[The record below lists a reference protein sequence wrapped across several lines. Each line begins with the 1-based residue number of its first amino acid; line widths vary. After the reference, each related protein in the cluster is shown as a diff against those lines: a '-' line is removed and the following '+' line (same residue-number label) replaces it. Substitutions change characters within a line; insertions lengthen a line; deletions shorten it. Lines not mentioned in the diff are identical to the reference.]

1 LDPPVSEWIQLGL
14 AALLTL
20 GTGLFVASEFALVNT
35 DRTELESRQSSG
47 EKRLKLPIAA
57 VKRTSTHLSAA
68 QLGITL
74 TTLLTGFLAEPA
86 ISSLLSPW
94 LTSLGLGEDGV
105 TVVGAVIALTIATL
119 VSFLFGE
126 LVPKNMALSVP
137 VATLKAVAIF
147 QIAFTYL
154 FYFIIV
160 FLNNTGNFFVR
171 RFGVEPKEELSAARS
186 AEELSSLVMRSASLG
201 SLEENTATLLSRT
214 LRLAE
219 LDASEIMTPRPK
231 MNSLDSKQNAADVIK
246 LSIETGHSRFP
257 VTGEDIDDIIG
268 AVHLKHALAVPME
281 KRESVPVSALMQD
294 VIRVPETMSLE
305 RLTLDLRERGLQI
318 AIVID
323 EYGGT
328 AGMAT
333 LEDLVEEI
341 VGELDDEHDERLGDL
356 TVVSGDQ
363 VSFSGLKRPDE
374 LEAFGIDI
382 PESDDYDTASGFVMT
397 ELGRVPEVGDEVELD
412 TGVIR
417 VALMDGRRI
426 DRLRFIRRTTDE

>member
-1 LDPPVSEWIQLGL
+1 MSEWIQLGL

-35 DRTELESRQSSG
+35 DRNELESRQEDG

-86 ISSLLSPW
+86 ISSLLSPS
-94 LTSLGLGEDGV
+94 LTELGLGEDAV
-105 TVVGAVIALTIATL
+105 RALGAVIALLIATL
-119 VSFLFGE
+119 FSFLFGE

-137 VATLKAVAIF
+137 VGTLKAVAIF
-147 QIAFTYL
+147 QISFTYL
-154 FYFIIV
+154 FYFIII

-214 LRLAE
+214 LRLVE

-231 MNSLDSKQNAADVIK
+231 MHALDSKQNASDVIS

-257 VTGEDIDDIIG
+257 VTGEDIDDIVG
-268 AVHLKHALAVPME
+268 AVHLKHALAVPIE
-281 KRESVPVSALMQD
+281 KRDSVPVTAIMQE

-356 TVVSGDQ
+356 TVVSGEQ
-363 VSFSGLKRPDE
+363 VSFSGLRRPDE
-374 LEAFGIDI
+374 LEAYGIEI
-382 PESDDYDTASGFVMT
+382 PESDDYDTASGYVMT

-412 TGVIR
+412 TGIIR
-417 VALMDGRRI
+417 VSLMDGRRI

>member
-1 LDPPVSEWIQLGL
+1 MSEWIQLGL

-47 EKRLKLPIAA
+47 ENRLKLPIAA

>member
-1 LDPPVSEWIQLGL
+1 VSEWIQLGL
-14 AALLTL
+14 AALLTI

-35 DRTELESRQSSG
+35 DRNELESRQEDG
-47 EKRLKLPIAA
+47 DKRLKLPIAA

-86 ISSLLSPW
+86 ISSLLSPS
-94 LTSLGLGEDGV
+94 LTELGLGEDAV
-105 TVVGAVIALTIATL
+105 RALGAVIALLIATL
-119 VSFLFGE
+119 FSFLFGE
-126 LVPKNMALSVP
+126 LVPKNIALSVP
-137 VATLKAVAIF
+137 VGTLKAVAIF
-147 QIAFTYL
+147 QISFTYL
-154 FYFIIV
+154 FYFIII

-214 LRLAE
+214 LRLVE

-231 MNSLDSKQNAADVIK
+231 MHALDSKQNASDVIS

-257 VTGEDIDDIIG
+257 VTGEDIDDIVG
-268 AVHLKHALAVPME
+268 AVHLKHALAVPFE
-281 KRESVPVSALMQD
+281 KRDSVPVTAIMQE

-356 TVVSGDQ
+356 TVVSGEQ
-363 VSFSGLKRPDE
+363 VSFSGLRRPDE
-374 LEAFGIDI
+374 LEAYGIEI
-382 PESDDYDTASGFVMT
+382 PESDDYDTASGYVMT
-397 ELGRVPEVGDEVELD
+397 ELGRIPEVGDEVELD
-412 TGVIR
+412 TGIIR
-417 VALMDGRRI
+417 VSLMDGRRI

>member
-1 LDPPVSEWIQLGL
+1 MSEWIQLGL

-35 DRTELESRQSSG
+35 DRNELESRQEDG

-86 ISSLLSPW
+86 ISSLLSPS
-94 LTSLGLGEDGV
+94 LTELGLGEDAV
-105 TVVGAVIALTIATL
+105 RALGAVIALLIATIF
-119 VSFLFGE
+119 SFLFGE

-137 VATLKAVAIF
+137 VGTLKAVAIF
-147 QIAFTYL
+147 QISFTYL
-154 FYFIIV
+154 FYFIII

-214 LRLAE
+214 LRLVE

-231 MNSLDSKQNAADVIK
+231 MHSLDSKQNASDVIS

-257 VTGEDIDDIIG
+257 VTGDDIDDIVG
-268 AVHLKHALAVPME
+268 AVHLKHALAVPVE
-281 KRESVPVSALMQD
+281 KRASVPVTAIMQE

-356 TVVSGDQ
+356 TVVSGEQ
-363 VSFSGLKRPDE
+363 VSFSGLRRPDE
-374 LEAFGIDI
+374 LQAFGIEI
-382 PESDDYDTASGFVMT
+382 PESDDYDTASGYVMT

-412 TGVIR
+412 TGIIR
-417 VALMDGRRI
+417 VSLMDGRRI
-426 DRLRFIRRTTDE
+426 DRLRFIRRSTDE

>member
-1 LDPPVSEWIQLGL
+1 MGL

-35 DRTELESRQSSG
+35 DRNELESRQQDG
-47 EKRLKLPIAA
+47 EKNLRLPIMA

-94 LTSLGLGEDGV
+94 LTGLGLGENTV
-105 TVVGAVIALTIATL
+105 SVVGAVTALTIATL
-119 VSFLFGE
+119 FSFLFGE

-137 VATLKAVAIF
+137 VGTLKAVAFF
-147 QIAFTYL
+147 QIGFTYL
-154 FYFIIV
+154 FYFIII

-186 AEELSSLVMRSASLG
+186 AEELSSLVLRSASLG

-219 LDASEIMTPRPK
+219 LSATEIMTPRPK
-231 MNSLDSKQNAADVIK
+231 MNSLDSKQNATDIIK
-246 LSIETGHSRFP
+246 LSIQSGHSRFP
-257 VTGEDIDDIIG
+257 ITGEDIDDVIG
-268 AVHLKHALAVPME
+268 AVHLKHALAVPAD
-281 KRESVPVSALMQD
+281 KRESVPVTALIQD

-305 RLTLDLRERGLQI
+305 RLTLELREKGLQI

-341 VGELDDEHDERLGDL
+341 VGELDDEHDERLGTL

-374 LEAFGIDI
+374 LEPFGIEI

-397 ELGRVPEVGDEVELD
+397 SLGRLPEVGDEVEID
-412 TGVIR
+412 GGVIR

-426 DRLRFIRRTTDE
+426 DRMRFIARPVDE

>member
-1 LDPPVSEWIQLGL
+1 MSEWIQLGL

-35 DRTELESRQSSG
+35 DRTELESRQQDG
-47 EKRLKLPIAA
+47 EKGLKLPIRA

-86 ISSLLSPW
+86 ISSLMSPW
-94 LTSLGLGEDGV
+94 LSSLGLAEN
-105 TVVGAVIALTIATL
+105 TVVILGAVAALTIATL

-137 VATLKAVAIF
+137 VSTLKAVALF
-147 QIAFTYL
+147 QIAFTYF

-219 LDASEIMTPRPK
+219 LNASEIMTPRPK
-231 MNSLDSKQNAADVIK
+231 MNSLDSKQTAADVIQ
-246 LSIETGHSRFP
+246 LSIDSGHSRFP
-257 VTGEDIDDIIG
+257 VTGEDIDDILG
-268 AVHLKHALAVPME
+268 AVHLKHALAVPVE
-281 KRESVPVSALMQD
+281 KRGSVPVSALMQE

-374 LEAFGIDI
+374 LEVFGIDI
-382 PESDDYDTASGFVMT
+382 PDSDDYDTASGFVMT
-397 ELGRVPEVGDEVELD
+397 ALGRLPEVGDEVELE

-417 VALMDGRRI
+417 VSLMDGRRI
-426 DRLRFIRRTTDE
+426 DRLRFIRRTIDE

>member
-1 LDPPVSEWIQLGL
+1 VSEWIQLGL

-35 DRTELESRQSSG
+35 DRNELESRQEDG

-86 ISSLLSPW
+86 ISSLLSPS
-94 LTSLGLGEDGV
+94 LTELGLGDDAV
-105 TVVGAVIALTIATL
+105 RALGAVIALLIATL
-119 VSFLFGE
+119 FSFLFGE

-137 VATLKAVAIF
+137 VGTLKAVAIF
-147 QIAFTYL
+147 QISFTYL
-154 FYFIIV
+154 FYFIII

-214 LRLAE
+214 LRLVE

-231 MNSLDSKQNAADVIK
+231 MHSLDSRQNASDVIS

-257 VTGEDIDDIIG
+257 VTGDDIDDIVG
-268 AVHLKHALAVPME
+268 AVHLKHALAVPVE
-281 KRESVPVSALMQD
+281 KRASVPVTAIMQE

-305 RLTLDLRERGLQI
+305 RLTLELRERGLQI

-356 TVVSGDQ
+356 TVVSGEQ
-363 VSFSGLKRPDE
+363 VSFSGLRRPDE
-374 LEAFGIDI
+374 LEAYGIEI
-382 PESDDYDTASGFVMT
+382 PESDDYDTASGYVMT
-397 ELGRVPEVGDEVELD
+397 ELGRIPEVGDEVELD
-412 TGVIR
+412 TGIIR
-417 VALMDGRRI
+417 VSLMDGRRI
-426 DRLRFIRRTTDE
+426 DRLRFIRRSTDE

>member
-1 LDPPVSEWIQLGL
+1 VSEWIQLGL

-94 LTSLGLGEDGV
+94 LTSLGLGTDGV
-105 TVVGAVIALTIATL
+105 TVVGAVLALTIATL

-147 QIAFTYL
+147 QIAFTYF
-154 FYFIIV
+154 FYFIII

-201 SLEENTATLLSRT
+201 SLEQNTATLLSRT

-231 MNSLDSKQNAADVIK
+231 MNSLDSKQNAGDVIK

-318 AIVID
+318 AIVMD

-374 LEAFGIDI
+374 LQVFGIEI

-417 VALMDGRRI
+417 VALMDGRRV

>member
-1 LDPPVSEWIQLGL
+1 MSEWIQLGL
-14 AALLTL
+14 AALLTI

-35 DRTELESRQSSG
+35 DRNELESRQEDG

-86 ISSLLSPW
+86 ISSLLSPS
-94 LTSLGLGEDGV
+94 LTELGLGEDAV
-105 TVVGAVIALTIATL
+105 RALGAVIALLIATL
-119 VSFLFGE
+119 FSFLFGE

-137 VATLKAVAIF
+137 VGTLKAVAIF
-147 QIAFTYL
+147 QISFTYL
-154 FYFIIV
+154 FYFIII

-214 LRLAE
+214 LRLVE

-231 MNSLDSKQNAADVIK
+231 MHSLDSKQNASDVVS

-257 VTGEDIDDIIG
+257 VTGDDIDDIVG
-268 AVHLKHALAVPME
+268 AVHLKHALAVPVE
-281 KRESVPVSALMQD
+281 KRDSVPVTAIMQE

-356 TVVSGDQ
+356 TVVSGEQ
-363 VSFSGLKRPDE
+363 VSFSGLRRPDE
-374 LEAFGIDI
+374 LQAFGIEI
-382 PESDDYDTASGFVMT
+382 PESDDYDTASGYVMT
-397 ELGRVPEVGDEVELD
+397 ELGRVPEVGDEVELN
-412 TGVIR
+412 TGIIR
-417 VALMDGRRI
+417 VSLMDGRRI
-426 DRLRFIRRTTDE
+426 DRLRFIRRSTDE

>member
-1 LDPPVSEWIQLGL
+1 LGL

-35 DRTELESRQSSG
+35 DRNELESRQQDG
-47 EKRLKLPIAA
+47 EKNLRLPIMA

-94 LTSLGLGEDGV
+94 LTGLGLGENTV
-105 TVVGAVIALTIATL
+105 SVVGAVTALTIATL
-119 VSFLFGE
+119 FSFLFGE

-137 VATLKAVAIF
+137 VGTLKAVAFF
-147 QIAFTYL
+147 QIGFTYL
-154 FYFIIV
+154 FYFIII

-186 AEELSSLVMRSASLG
+186 AEELSSLVLRSASLG

-219 LDASEIMTPRPK
+219 LSATEIMTPRPK
-231 MNSLDSKQNAADVIK
+231 MNSLDSKQNATDVIK
-246 LSIETGHSRFP
+246 LSIESGHSRFP
-257 VTGEDIDDIIG
+257 ITGEDIDDVIG
-268 AVHLKHALAVPME
+268 AVHLKHALAVPAD
-281 KRESVPVSALMQD
+281 KRESVPVTALMQD

-305 RLTLDLRERGLQI
+305 RLTLELREKGLQI

-341 VGELDDEHDERLGDL
+341 VGELDDEHDERLGTL

-374 LEAFGIDI
+374 LEPFGIDI
-382 PESDDYDTASGFVMT
+382 PDSDDYDTASGFVMT
-397 ELGRVPEVGDEVELD
+397 SLGRLPQVGDEVEIE
-412 TGVIR
+412 GGIIR
-417 VALMDGRRI
+417 VSLMDGRRI
-426 DRLRFIRRTTDE
+426 DRMRFIGRPSDE

>member
-1 LDPPVSEWIQLGL
+1 MSEWIQLGL
-14 AALLTL
+14 AALLTI

-35 DRTELESRQSSG
+35 DRNELESRQEDG
-47 EKRLKLPIAA
+47 DKRLKLPIAA

-86 ISSLLSPW
+86 ISSLLSPS
-94 LTSLGLGEDGV
+94 LTELGLGEDAV
-105 TVVGAVIALTIATL
+105 RALGAVIALLIATL
-119 VSFLFGE
+119 FSFLFGE
-126 LVPKNMALSVP
+126 LVPKNIALSVP
-137 VATLKAVAIF
+137 VGTLKAVAIF
-147 QIAFTYL
+147 QISFTYL
-154 FYFIIV
+154 FYFIII

-214 LRLAE
+214 LRLVE

-231 MNSLDSKQNAADVIK
+231 MHALDSKQNASDVIS

-257 VTGEDIDDIIG
+257 VTGEDIDDIVG
-268 AVHLKHALAVPME
+268 AVHLKHALAVPFE
-281 KRESVPVSALMQD
+281 KRDSVPVTAIMQE

-356 TVVSGDQ
+356 TVVSGEQ
-363 VSFSGLKRPDE
+363 VSFSGLRRPDE
-374 LEAFGIDI
+374 LEAYGIEI
-382 PESDDYDTASGFVMT
+382 PESDDYDTASGYVMT
-397 ELGRVPEVGDEVELD
+397 ELGRIPEVGDEVELD
-412 TGVIR
+412 TGIIR
-417 VALMDGRRI
+417 VSLMDGRRI

>member
-1 LDPPVSEWIQLGL
+1 VSEWIQLGL
-14 AALLTL
+14 AALLTI

-35 DRTELESRQSSG
+35 DRNELESRQEDG

-86 ISSLLSPW
+86 ISSLISPS
-94 LTSLGLGEDGV
+94 LTELGLGEDAV
-105 TVVGAVIALTIATL
+105 RALGAVIALLIATL
-119 VSFLFGE
+119 FSFLFGE

-137 VATLKAVAIF
+137 VGTLKAVAIF
-147 QIAFTYL
+147 QISFTYL
-154 FYFIIV
+154 FYFIII

-214 LRLAE
+214 LRLVE

-231 MNSLDSKQNAADVIK
+231 MHALDSKQNASDVIS

-257 VTGEDIDDIIG
+257 VTGEDIDDIVG
-268 AVHLKHALAVPME
+268 AVHLKHALAVPIE
-281 KRESVPVSALMQD
+281 KRDSVPVTAIMQE

-356 TVVSGDQ
+356 TVVSGEQ
-363 VSFSGLKRPDE
+363 VSFSGLRRPDE
-374 LEAFGIDI
+374 LESYGIEI
-382 PESDDYDTASGFVMT
+382 PESDDYDTASGYVMT

-412 TGVIR
+412 TGIIR
-417 VALMDGRRI
+417 VSLMDGRRI

>member
-1 LDPPVSEWIQLGL
+1 MSEWIQLGL

-35 DRTELESRQSSG
+35 DRNELESRQEDG

-86 ISSLLSPW
+86 ISSLLSPS
-94 LTSLGLGEDGV
+94 LTELGLGDDAV
-105 TVVGAVIALTIATL
+105 RALGAVIALLIATL
-119 VSFLFGE
+119 FSFLFGE

-137 VATLKAVAIF
+137 VGTLKAVAIF
-147 QIAFTYL
+147 QISFTYL
-154 FYFIIV
+154 FYFIII

-214 LRLAE
+214 LRLVE

-231 MNSLDSKQNAADVIK
+231 MHSLDSRQNASDVIS

-257 VTGEDIDDIIG
+257 VTGDDIDDIVG
-268 AVHLKHALAVPME
+268 AVHLKHALAVPVE
-281 KRESVPVSALMQD
+281 KRASVPVTAIMQE

-305 RLTLDLRERGLQI
+305 RLTLELRERGLQI

-356 TVVSGDQ
+356 TVVSGEQ
-363 VSFSGLKRPDE
+363 VSFSGLRRPDE
-374 LEAFGIDI
+374 LEAYGIEI
-382 PESDDYDTASGFVMT
+382 PESDDYDTASGYVMT
-397 ELGRVPEVGDEVELD
+397 ELGRIPEVGDEVELD
-412 TGVIR
+412 TGIIR
-417 VALMDGRRI
+417 VSLMDGRRI
-426 DRLRFIRRTTDE
+426 DRLRFIRRSTDE

>member
-1 LDPPVSEWIQLGL
+1 MSEWIQLGF
-14 AALLTL
+14 AALLTV
-20 GTGLFVASEFALVNT
+20 GTGLFVASEFSLVNT
-35 DRTELESRQSSG
+35 DRTSLESRQSSG
-47 EKRLKLPIAA
+47 EKRLKLPIFA
-57 VKRTSTHLSAA
+57 VKKTSTHLSAG

-94 LTSLGLGEDGV
+94 LSSLGLGENSV
-105 TVVGAVIALTIATL
+105 SILGAVIALTIATL

-137 VATLKAVAIF
+137 VATLKIVAPF

-219 LDASEIMTPRPK
+219 LNASEIMTPRPK
-231 MNSLDSKQNAADVIK
+231 MFSLDSKQTAGDVIQ
-246 LSIETGHSRFP
+246 LSIESGHSRFP

-268 AVHLKHALAVPME
+268 AVHLKHALAVPVE
-281 KRESVPVSALMQD
+281 KRQSVPVSALMQE

-374 LEAFGIDI
+374 LVAFGIEI
-382 PESDDYDTASGFVMT
+382 PDSDDYDTASGFVMT
-397 ELGRVPEVGDEVELD
+397 ELGRLPEVGDEVELE

-417 VALMDGRRI
+417 VSLMDGRRI
-426 DRLRFIRRTTDE
+426 DRMRFIRRTTDE

>member
-1 LDPPVSEWIQLGL
+1 MSEWIQLGL

-35 DRTELESRQSSG
+35 DRNELESRQEDG

-86 ISSLLSPW
+86 ISSLLSPS
-94 LTSLGLGEDGV
+94 LTELGLGEDAV
-105 TVVGAVIALTIATL
+105 RALGAVIALLIATMF
-119 VSFLFGE
+119 SFLFGE

-137 VATLKAVAIF
+137 VRTLKAVAIF
-147 QIAFTYL
+147 QISFTYL
-154 FYFIIV
+154 FYFIII

-214 LRLAE
+214 LRLVE

-231 MNSLDSKQNAADVIK
+231 MHSLDSKQNASDVIS

-257 VTGEDIDDIIG
+257 VTGDDIDDIVG
-268 AVHLKHALAVPME
+268 AVHLKHALAVPVE
-281 KRESVPVSALMQD
+281 KRASVPVTAIMQE

-356 TVVSGDQ
+356 TVVSGEQ
-363 VSFSGLKRPDE
+363 VSFSGLRRPDE
-374 LEAFGIDI
+374 LQAFGIEI
-382 PESDDYDTASGFVMT
+382 PESDDYDTASGYVMT

-412 TGVIR
+412 TGIIR
-417 VALMDGRRI
+417 VSLMDGRRI
-426 DRLRFIRRTTDE
+426 DRLRFIRRSTDE

>member
-1 LDPPVSEWIQLGL
+1 MSEWIQLGL
-14 AALLTL
+14 AALLTI

-35 DRTELESRQSSG
+35 DRTELESRQQDG
-47 EKRLKLPIAA
+47 EKNLRLPIMA

-94 LTSLGLGEDGV
+94 LTNFGLGENSV
-105 TVVGAVIALTIATL
+105 TVIGAVTALTVATL
-119 VSFLFGE
+119 FSFLFGE

-137 VATLKAVAIF
+137 VGTLKAVAFF
-147 QIAFTYL
+147 QIGFTYL
-154 FYFIIV
+154 FYFIII
-160 FLNNTGNFFVR
+160 FFNNTGNFFVR
-171 RFGVEPKEELSAARS
+171 RFGVEPKEELSSARS
-186 AEELSSLVMRSASLG
+186 AEELSSLVLRSASLG

-214 LRLAE
+214 LRLSE
-219 LDASEIMTPRPK
+219 LSATEIMTPRPK
-231 MNSLDSKQNAADVIK
+231 MNSLDSKQNAKDVIL

-268 AVHLKHALAVPME
+268 AIHLKHALAVPPE
-281 KRESVPVSALMQD
+281 KRESVPVSALMQE

-305 RLTLDLRERGLQI
+305 RLTLELREKGLQI

-328 AGMAT
+328 AGMTT

-341 VGELDDEHDERLGDL
+341 VGELDDEHDARLGTL

-374 LEAFGIDI
+374 LEPFGIEI
-382 PESDDYDTASGFVMT
+382 PDSDDYDTASGFVMT
-397 ELGRVPEVGDEVELD
+397 SLGRLPEVGDEVEID
-412 TGVIR
+412 GGVIR

-426 DRLRFIRRTTDE
+426 DRMRFIARPVDE

>member
-1 LDPPVSEWIQLGL
+1 MSEWIQLGF
-14 AALLTL
+14 AALLTV
-20 GTGLFVASEFALVNT
+20 GTGLFVASEFSLVNT
-35 DRTELESRQSSG
+35 DRTSLESRQSSG
-47 EKRLKLPIAA
+47 EKRLKLPIVA
-57 VKRTSTHLSAA
+57 VKKTSTHLSAG

-94 LTSLGLGEDGV
+94 LSSLGLGENSV
-105 TVVGAVIALTIATL
+105 SILGAVIALTIATL

-137 VATLKAVAIF
+137 VATLKIVAPF

-219 LDASEIMTPRPK
+219 LNASEIMTPRPK
-231 MNSLDSKQNAADVIK
+231 MFSLDSKQTAGDVIQ
-246 LSIETGHSRFP
+246 LSIESGHSRFP

-268 AVHLKHALAVPME
+268 AVHLKHALAVPVE
-281 KRESVPVSALMQD
+281 KRQSVPVSALMQE

-374 LEAFGIDI
+374 LVAFGIEI
-382 PESDDYDTASGFVMT
+382 PDSDDYDTASGFVMT
-397 ELGRVPEVGDEVELD
+397 ELGRLPEVGDEVELE

-417 VALMDGRRI
+417 VSLMDGRRI
-426 DRLRFIRRTTDE
+426 DRMRFIRRTTDE

>member
-1 LDPPVSEWIQLGL
+1 MSEWIQLGL

-35 DRTELESRQSSG
+35 DRNELESRQEDG

-86 ISSLLSPW
+86 ISSLLSPS
-94 LTSLGLGEDGV
+94 LTELGLGEEAV
-105 TVVGAVIALTIATL
+105 RALGAVIALLIATL
-119 VSFLFGE
+119 FSFLFGE

-137 VATLKAVAIF
+137 VRTLKAVAIF
-147 QIAFTYL
+147 QISFTYL
-154 FYFIIV
+154 FYFIII

-214 LRLAE
+214 LRLVE

-231 MNSLDSKQNAADVIK
+231 MHSLDSKQNASDVIS

-257 VTGEDIDDIIG
+257 VTGDDIDDIVG
-268 AVHLKHALAVPME
+268 AVHLKHALAVPVE
-281 KRESVPVSALMQD
+281 KRASVPVTAIMQE

-356 TVVSGDQ
+356 TVVSGEQ
-363 VSFSGLKRPDE
+363 VSFSGLRRPDE
-374 LEAFGIDI
+374 LQAFGIDI
-382 PESDDYDTASGFVMT
+382 PESDDYDTASGYVMT

-412 TGVIR
+412 TGIIR
-417 VALMDGRRI
+417 VSLMDGRRI
-426 DRLRFIRRTTDE
+426 DRLRFIRRSTDE

>member
-1 LDPPVSEWIQLGL
+1 MSEWIQLGL

-35 DRTELESRQSSG
+35 DRTELESRQANG
-47 EKRLKLPIAA
+47 EKRLRLPILA

-94 LTSLGLGEDGV
+94 LTGLGLGES
-105 TVVGAVIALTIATL
+105 TVSVLGAVIALTIATL
-119 VSFLFGE
+119 ISFLFGE

-137 VATLKAVAIF
+137 IGTLKAIAIF
-147 QIAFTYL
+147 QITFTYL
-154 FYFIIV
+154 FYFIII

-219 LDASEIMTPRPK
+219 LNASEIMTPRPK
-231 MNSLDSKQNAADVIK
+231 MNYLDSKQSAADVIV
-246 LSIETGHSRFP
+246 LSIDSGHSRFP

-281 KRESVPVSALMQD
+281 KRETVPVSALMQD

-341 VGELDDEHDERLGDL
+341 VGELDDEHDERLGNL

-374 LEAFGIDI
+374 LEVFGIEI
-382 PESDDYDTASGFVMT
+382 PDSDDYDTASGFVMT

-426 DRLRFIRRTTDE
+426 DRLRFIRRSIDE

>member
-1 LDPPVSEWIQLGL
+1 
-14 AALLTL
+14 
-20 GTGLFVASEFALVNT
+20 
-35 DRTELESRQSSG
+35 
-47 EKRLKLPIAA
+47 
-57 VKRTSTHLSAA
+57 
-68 QLGITL
+68 
-74 TTLLTGFLAEPA
+74 
-86 ISSLLSPW
+86 
-94 LTSLGLGEDGV
+94 
-105 TVVGAVIALTIATL
+105 VIALTIATL

-137 VATLKAVAIF
+137 VATLKIVAPF

-219 LDASEIMTPRPK
+219 LNASEIMTPRPK
-231 MNSLDSKQNAADVIK
+231 MFSLDSKQTAGDVIQ
-246 LSIETGHSRFP
+246 LSIESGHSRFP

-268 AVHLKHALAVPME
+268 AVHLKHALAVPVE
-281 KRESVPVSALMQD
+281 KRQSVPVSALMQE

-374 LEAFGIDI
+374 LVAFGIEI
-382 PESDDYDTASGFVMT
+382 PDSDDYDTASGFVMT
-397 ELGRVPEVGDEVELD
+397 ELGRLPEVGDEVELE

-417 VALMDGRRI
+417 VSLMDGRRI
-426 DRLRFIRRTTDE
+426 DRMRFIRRTTDE

>member
-1 LDPPVSEWIQLGL
+1 MSEWIQLGL
-14 AALLTL
+14 AALLTI

-35 DRTELESRQSSG
+35 DRNELESRQEDG

-86 ISSLLSPW
+86 ISSLLSPS
-94 LTSLGLGEDGV
+94 LTELGLGEDAV
-105 TVVGAVIALTIATL
+105 RALGAVIALLIATL
-119 VSFLFGE
+119 FSFLFGE

-137 VATLKAVAIF
+137 VGTLKAVAIF
-147 QIAFTYL
+147 QISFTYL
-154 FYFIIV
+154 FYFIII

-171 RFGVEPKEELSAARS
+171 RFGVDPKEELSAARS

-214 LRLAE
+214 LRLVE

-231 MNSLDSKQNAADVIK
+231 MHALDSKQNASDVIS

-257 VTGEDIDDIIG
+257 VTGEDIDDIVG
-268 AVHLKHALAVPME
+268 AVHLKHALAVPVE
-281 KRESVPVSALMQD
+281 KRASVPVTAIMQE

-305 RLTLDLRERGLQI
+305 RLTLELRERGLQI

-356 TVVSGDQ
+356 TVVSGEQ
-363 VSFSGLKRPDE
+363 VSFSGLRRPDE
-374 LEAFGIDI
+374 LEAYGIEI
-382 PESDDYDTASGFVMT
+382 PESDDYDTASGYVMT
-397 ELGRVPEVGDEVELD
+397 ELGRIPEVGDEVELD
-412 TGVIR
+412 TGIIR
-417 VALMDGRRI
+417 VSLMDGRRI
-426 DRLRFIRRTTDE
+426 DRLRFIRRSTDE

>member
-1 LDPPVSEWIQLGL
+1 MGL
-14 AALLTL
+14 AALLTI

-35 DRTELESRQSSG
+35 DRTELESRQQDG
-47 EKRLKLPIAA
+47 EKNLRLPIMA

-94 LTSLGLGEDGV
+94 LTNFGLGENSV
-105 TVVGAVIALTIATL
+105 TVIGAVTALTIATL
-119 VSFLFGE
+119 FSFLFGE

-137 VATLKAVAIF
+137 VGTLKAVAFF
-147 QIAFTYL
+147 QIGFTYL
-154 FYFIIV
+154 FYFIII

-171 RFGVEPKEELSAARS
+171 RFGVEPKEELSSARS
-186 AEELSSLVMRSASLG
+186 AEELSSLVLRSASLG

-214 LRLAE
+214 LRLSE
-219 LDASEIMTPRPK
+219 LSATEIMTPRPK
-231 MNSLDSKQNAADVIK
+231 MNSLDSKQNAKDVIL

-268 AVHLKHALAVPME
+268 AIHLKHALAVPPE
-281 KRESVPVSALMQD
+281 KRESVPVSALMQE

-305 RLTLDLRERGLQI
+305 RLTLELREKGLQI

-341 VGELDDEHDERLGDL
+341 VGELDDEHDERLGTL

-374 LEAFGIDI
+374 LEPFGIEI
-382 PESDDYDTASGFVMT
+382 PDGDDYDTASGFVMT
-397 ELGRVPEVGDEVELD
+397 SLGRLPEVGDEVEID
-412 TGVIR
+412 GGVIR

-426 DRLRFIRRTTDE
+426 DRMRFIARPVDE

>member
-1 LDPPVSEWIQLGL
+1 MGL

-35 DRTELESRQSSG
+35 DRNELESRQQDG
-47 EKRLKLPIAA
+47 EKNLRLPIMA

-94 LTSLGLGEDGV
+94 LTGLGLGENTV
-105 TVVGAVIALTIATL
+105 SVVGAVTALTIATL
-119 VSFLFGE
+119 FSFLFGE

-137 VATLKAVAIF
+137 VGTLKAVAFF
-147 QIAFTYL
+147 QIGFTYL
-154 FYFIIV
+154 FYFIII

-186 AEELSSLVMRSASLG
+186 AEELSSLVLRSASLG

-219 LDASEIMTPRPK
+219 LSATEIMTPRPK
-231 MNSLDSKQNAADVIK
+231 MNSLDSKQNATDVIK
-246 LSIETGHSRFP
+246 LSIESGHSRFP
-257 VTGEDIDDIIG
+257 ITGEDIDDVIG
-268 AVHLKHALAVPME
+268 AVHLKHALAVPAD
-281 KRESVPVSALMQD
+281 KRESVPVTALMQD

-305 RLTLDLRERGLQI
+305 RLTLELREKGLQI

-341 VGELDDEHDERLGDL
+341 VGELDDEHDERLGTL

-374 LEAFGIDI
+374 LEPFGIDI
-382 PESDDYDTASGFVMT
+382 PDSDDYDTASGFVMT
-397 ELGRVPEVGDEVELD
+397 SLGRLPQVGDEVEIE
-412 TGVIR
+412 GGIIR
-417 VALMDGRRI
+417 VSLMDGRRI
-426 DRLRFIRRTTDE
+426 DRMRFIGRPSDE

>member
-1 LDPPVSEWIQLGL
+1 MSEWIQLGL

-35 DRTELESRQSSG
+35 DRTELESRQANG
-47 EKRLKLPIAA
+47 EKRLRLPILA

-94 LTSLGLGEDGV
+94 LTGLGLRES
-105 TVVGAVIALTIATL
+105 TVNVLGAVIALTIATL
-119 VSFLFGE
+119 ISFLFGE

-137 VATLKAVAIF
+137 IGTLKAIAIF
-147 QIAFTYL
+147 QITFTYL
-154 FYFIIV
+154 FYFIII

-219 LDASEIMTPRPK
+219 LNASEIMTPRPK
-231 MNSLDSKQNAADVIK
+231 MNYLDSKQSAADVIV
-246 LSIETGHSRFP
+246 LSIDSGHSRFP

-281 KRESVPVSALMQD
+281 KRETVPVSALMQD

-341 VGELDDEHDERLGDL
+341 VGELDDEHDERLGNL

-374 LEAFGIDI
+374 LEVFGIEI
-382 PESDDYDTASGFVMT
+382 PDSDDYDTASGFVMT

-426 DRLRFIRRTTDE
+426 DRLRFIRRSIDE

>member
-1 LDPPVSEWIQLGL
+1 MSEWIQLGL

>member
-1 LDPPVSEWIQLGL
+1 MSEWIQLGL
-14 AALLTL
+14 AALLTI

-47 EKRLKLPIAA
+47 EKRLRLPILA

-86 ISSLLSPW
+86 ISSLLAPW
-94 LTSLGLGEDGV
+94 LTGLGLGEG
-105 TVVGAVIALTIATL
+105 TVSVLGAVIALTIATL

-137 VATLKAVAIF
+137 IGTLKAIAIF

-154 FYFIIV
+154 FYFIII

-219 LDASEIMTPRPK
+219 LNASEIMTPRPK
-231 MNSLDSKQNAADVIK
+231 MNYLDSKQNAADVI
-246 LSIETGHSRFP
+246 LYSIDSGHSRFP

-281 KRESVPVSALMQD
+281 KRETVPVSALMQD

-374 LEAFGIDI
+374 LEAFGIEI
-382 PESDDYDTASGFVMT
+382 PDSDDYDTASGFVMT
-397 ELGRVPEVGDEVELD
+397 ELGRVPEVGDEVELES
-412 TGVIR
+412 GVIR

-426 DRLRFIRRTTDE
+426 DRLRFIRRSIDE

>member
-1 LDPPVSEWIQLGL
+1 MSEWIQLGL

-35 DRTELESRQSSG
+35 DRTELESRQANG
-47 EKRLKLPIAA
+47 EKRLRLPILA

-94 LTSLGLGEDGV
+94 LTGLGLRES
-105 TVVGAVIALTIATL
+105 TVSVLGSVIALTIATL
-119 VSFLFGE
+119 ISFLFGE

-137 VATLKAVAIF
+137 IGTLKAIAIF

-154 FYFIIV
+154 FYFIII

-219 LDASEIMTPRPK
+219 LNASEIMTPRPK
-231 MNSLDSKQNAADVIK
+231 MNYLDSKQSAADVIV
-246 LSIETGHSRFP
+246 LSIDSGHSRFP
-257 VTGEDIDDIIG
+257 VTSEDIDDIIG

-281 KRESVPVSALMQD
+281 KRETVPVSALMQD

-341 VGELDDEHDERLGDL
+341 VGELDDEHDERLGNL

-374 LEAFGIDI
+374 LEVFGIEI
-382 PESDDYDTASGFVMT
+382 PDSDDYDTASGFVMT

-426 DRLRFIRRTTDE
+426 DRLRFIRRSIDE

>member
-1 LDPPVSEWIQLGL
+1 MSEWIQLGL

-35 DRTELESRQSSG
+35 DRTELESRQANG
-47 EKRLKLPIAA
+47 EKRLRLPILA

-94 LTSLGLGEDGV
+94 LTGLGLRES
-105 TVVGAVIALTIATL
+105 TVSVLGAVIALTIATL
-119 VSFLFGE
+119 ISFLFGE

-137 VATLKAVAIF
+137 IGTLKAIAIF
-147 QIAFTYL
+147 QITFTYL
-154 FYFIIV
+154 FYFIII

-219 LDASEIMTPRPK
+219 LNASEIMTPRPK
-231 MNSLDSKQNAADVIK
+231 MNYLDSKQSAADVIV
-246 LSIETGHSRFP
+246 LSIDSGHSRFP

-281 KRESVPVSALMQD
+281 KRETVPVSALMQD

-341 VGELDDEHDERLGDL
+341 VGELDDEHDERLGNL

-374 LEAFGIDI
+374 LEVFGIEI
-382 PESDDYDTASGFVMT
+382 PDSDDYDTASGFVMT

-426 DRLRFIRRTTDE
+426 DRLRFIRRSIDE